1 MWAIYALYFAIIKAV
16 NFYIFKRL
24 TRDFNP
30 LTQLVNTFLFSIPFA
45 LIILLVFFQIPTVTP
60 IFYFFVACSAV
71 LDLVAFFLTFKAF
84 KMEDISLLAPLS
96 AFIPVFSLIF
106 AALFLHEY
114 PGVLKIMGILL
125 VVVGTYVLNLSD
137 TKRGIF
143 KPLTRLFSSRAL
155 IFFLMANFIWS
166 ITPLFQKKAILQT
179 TPVTPLYVSFIGF
192 CIITVLSFI
201 IALLKREKI
210 FINTRKNWKIL
221 SIHGFIGTTSQMAAF
236 TAFALAPLA
245 YSLSLFNI
253 STLVTIGIG
262 AVFLKE
268 HKTRDR
274 FFGALIMIAG
284 SLLIIF

>member
-1 MWAIYALYFAIIKAV
+1 MWAAYAIYFAVIKAV
-16 NFYIFKRL
+16 NFYIFKKL
-24 TRDFNP
+24 TRDFSP
-30 LTQLVNTFLFSIPFA
+30 ITQLVNTFLFSIPFA
-45 LIILLVFFQIPTVTP
+45 FVILLIFFQIPAVTP
-60 IFYFFVACSAV
+60 SFYFFVFCSAA

-114 PGVLKIMGILL
+114 PGALKIMGILL

-137 TKRGIF
+137 TKKGIF
-143 KPLTRLFSSRAL
+143 KPITRLFSSRAL
-155 IFFLMANFIWS
+155 IFFLIANFIWS
-166 ITPLFQKKAILQT
+166 ITPLFQKKAILAT
-179 TPVTPLYVSFIGF
+179 SPVTPLYVSFVGF
-192 CIITVLSFI
+192 CIITALSFG

-221 SIHGFIGTTSQMAAF
+221 SIHGFIGTTSQMTAF

-268 HKTRDR
+268 HKTKDR

-284 SLLIIF
+284 SILIIF